1 MTVVP
6 ICSDLA
12 WLGIRAWTGPFRH
25 SANSRRGSLFRI
37 ILVTQSGSEGVSQLS
52 CGLRYL
58 HLFHSLLTC
67 HFSRQEVGPVH
78 PYLQPP
84 LIWTVLDDLLEWN
97 GWSGILEASYKV
109 LAGPI
114 LVFWEKPGHVRIPPP
129 SFRCSHM
136 LTDTLDMWLSN
147 SSHHLMAIMYK
158 IPSTTYLTE
167 PSQPT
172 WL

>member
-1 MTVVP
+1 MIWRGLGLELELVLSNIVLTKG
-6 ICSDLA
+6 LA
-12 WLGIRAWTGPFRH
+12 LQNRFSNTLGE
-25 SANSRRGSLFRI
+25 RGSVSV
-37 ILVTQSGSEGVSQLS
+37 ILRAV
-52 CGLRYL
+52 CL
-58 HLFHSLLTC
+58 HLFPSLLTC
-67 HFSRQEVGPVH
+67 YFSRQEVGPVH

-84 LIWTVLDDLLEWN
+84 LILTVLDDLLEWN
-97 GWSGILEASYKV
+97 GWSGILEAGYKV

-158 IPSTTYLTE
+158 IPSTTCLTE